1 MKGDLWYNI
10 GEANC
15 LRERMMWQVVGHEWA
30 VDLLKRA
37 LASERVAHAYLL
49 TGPPQIG
56 KRSLALNFAQAL
68 NCLDEE
74 KPCGQCLACRKIAH
88 GSHPD
93 VQIIEGEKGTL
104 KIDQMRILR
113 HEAALSPLEGQW
125 KVYIMRQM
133 EQATAEAAN
142 CLLKTLEEPPS
153 SVILMLT
160 ASEAEALLPTI
171 VSRCQVLNLRPLTTD
186 TVQRALQERWG
197 VDAERAQLLARLS
210 GGRLGWAVA
219 ASQNDAI
226 LPRRERHLDEMM
238 ELMGQGRVERL
249 EYAQQLSRNAEAVP
263 ELLHLWLSWWRDL
276 LLAASGSS
284 AGIINIDRGD
294 TLKAQAQRYSLSQ
307 VQNFVEAL
315 RAAVWRLEHNANT
328 RLTLEVLM
336 LSLPT
341 R

>member
-1 MKGDLWYNI
+1 
-10 GEANC
+10 
-15 LRERMMWQVVGHEWA
+15 MWQVVGHKWA

-74 KPCGQCLACRKIAH
+74 KPCGQCLACSKIAH

-93 VQIIEGEKGTL
+93 VQIIEGERGTL
-104 KIDQMRILR
+104 KIDQMRTLR
-113 HEAALSPLEGQW
+113 HETALSPLEGRW
-125 KVYIMRQM
+125 KVYIIRQM
-133 EQATAEAAN
+133 ERATAEAAN

-171 VSRCQVLNLRPLTTD
+171 VSRCQVLNLRPLATE
-186 TVQRALQERWG
+186 TVQRSLQERWG
-197 VDAERAQLLARLS
+197 VDAKRAQLLARLS

-219 ASQNDAI
+219 ASQDDAI
-226 LPRRERHLDEMM
+226 LARRERHLDEMM
-238 ELMGQGRVERL
+238 ELMEQGRVERL
-249 EYAQQLSRNAEAVP
+249 EYARQLSRNPEAVP
-263 ELLHLWLSWWRDL
+263 ELLHLWLGWWRDL

-284 AGIINIDRGD
+284 AGIINVDRED
-294 TLKAQAQRYSLSQ
+294 TLKTQARRHSLGQ
-307 VQNFVEAL
+307 ARDFVEAL
-315 RAAVWRLEHNANT
+315 RAAAWRLEHNANT

>member
-1 MKGDLWYNI
+1 
-10 GEANC
+10 
-15 LRERMMWQVVGHEWA
+15 MWQVVGHKWA

-37 LASERVAHAYLL
+37 LASGRVAHAYLL

-88 GSHPD
+88 GNHPD
-93 VQIIEGEKGTL
+93 VQIIEGEGGTL
-104 KIDQMRILR
+104 KIDQMRTLR
-113 HEAALSPLEGQW
+113 HEAALSPLEGRW
-125 KVYIMRQM
+125 KVYIIRQM

-153 SVILMLT
+153 NVILMLT

-171 VSRCQVLNLRPLTTD
+171 VSRCQVLNLRPLATE
-186 TVQRALQERWG
+186 TVQRSLQERWG
-197 VDAERAQLLARLS
+197 VDVERAQLLARLS
-210 GGRLGWAVA
+210 GGRLGWAVT

-226 LPRRERHLDEMM
+226 LARREKHLDEMM
-238 ELMGQGRVERL
+238 ELLSQGRVERL
-249 EYAQQLSRNAEAVP
+249 EYAQQLSRNPEAVP
-263 ELLHLWLSWWRDL
+263 ELLHLWISWWRDL

-284 AGIINIDRGD
+284 VGITNVDRED
-294 TLKAQAQRYSLSQ
+294 TLRIQTQRYSLGQ
-307 VQNFVEAL
+307 VRDFVEAL
-315 RAAVWRLEHNANT
+315 RAAAWRLERNANT

-336 LSLPT
+336 LSLPA

>member
-1 MKGDLWYNI
+1 
-10 GEANC
+10 
-15 LRERMMWQVVGHEWA
+15 MWQVVGHKWA

-68 NCLDEE
+68 NCLDQE
-74 KPCGQCLACRKIAH
+74 KPCGQCLACSKIAH

-93 VQIIEGEKGTL
+93 VQVIQGEGRTI
-104 KIDQMRILR
+104 KIDQMRTLR
-113 HEAALSPLEGQW
+113 HEAALFPLEGRW
-125 KVYIMRQM
+125 KVYIIRQM

-153 SVILMLT
+153 HVILMLT

-171 VSRCQVLNLRPLTTD
+171 VSRCQVLNLRPLATE
-186 TVQRALQERWG
+186 TVQRSLQERWG
-197 VDAERAQLLARLS
+197 VDAKRAQLLARLS

-219 ASQNDAI
+219 AGQDDAI
-226 LPRRERHLDEMM
+226 LDQREKHLDEMM
-238 ELMGQGRVERL
+238 ELMGQGRVERMG
-249 EYAQQLSRNAEAVP
+249 YARQLSHNPEAVR

-276 LLAASGSS
+276 LLTASGSS
-284 AGIINIDRGD
+284 AGIVNIDRGG
-294 TLKAQAQRYSLSQ
+294 TLRVQAQRYSLAQ
-307 VQNFVEAL
+307 VRDFVKAL
-315 RAAVWRLEHNANT
+315 RAAAWRLEHNANT

-336 LSLPT
+336 LGLPPG
-341 R
+341 

>member
-1 MKGDLWYNI
+1 
-10 GEANC
+10 
-15 LRERMMWQVVGHEWA
+15 MWQVVGHKWA
-30 VDLLKRA
+30 VDLLKRT
-37 LASERVAHAYLL
+37 LIRERVAHAYLL

-56 KRSLALNFAQAL
+56 KRALALNFAQAL
-68 NCLDEE
+68 NCLSDNNDED

-113 HEAALSPLEGQW
+113 HEATLSPLEGQW
-125 KVYIMRQM
+125 KVYIIRQM

-142 CLLKTLEEPPS
+142 CLLKTLEEPPPH
-153 SVILMLT
+153 VILVLT

-171 VSRCQVLNLRPLTTD
+171 VSRCQVLNLRPLATE

-210 GGRLGWAVA
+210 SGRLGWAVA
-219 ASQNDAI
+219 ASQDDA
-226 LPRRERHLDEMM
+226 LLEQRERHLDEMIK
-238 ELMGQGRVERL
+238 LMAQGRVERL
-249 EYAQQLSRNAEAVP
+249 EYAQQLSHNPEAATDM
-263 ELLHLWLSWWRDL
+263 LLLWLGWWRDL

-284 AGIINIDRGD
+284 VGIINIDRED
-294 TLKAQAQRYSLSQ
+294 TLRAQAQRYSLGQ
-307 VQNFVEAL
+307 VRDFVEAL
-315 RAAVWRLEHNANT
+315 RAAVWRLERNANT

>member
-1 MKGDLWYNI
+1 
-10 GEANC
+10 
-15 LRERMMWQVVGHEWA
+15 MWQVVGHKWA
-30 VDLLKRA
+30 VDLLKRT
-37 LASERVAHAYLL
+37 LARERVAHAYLL

-74 KPCGQCLACRKIAH
+74 KPCGQCLACSKIAH
-88 GSHPD
+88 GNHPD
-93 VQIIEGEKGTL
+93 VQIIEGEGGTL
-104 KIDQMRILR
+104 KIDQMRTLR
-113 HEAALSPLEGQW
+113 HEAILSPLEGRW
-125 KVYIMRQM
+125 KVYIIRQM

-153 SVILMLT
+153 NVILMLT

-171 VSRCQVLNLRPLTTD
+171 VSRCQVLNLRPLATE
-186 TVQRALQERWG
+186 TVQRSLQERWG
-197 VDAERAQLLARLS
+197 VDVERAQLLARLS
-210 GGRLGWAVA
+210 GGRLGWAVT

-226 LPRRERHLDEMM
+226 LARREKHLDEMM
-238 ELMGQGRVERL
+238 ELLGQGRVERL
-249 EYAQQLSRNAEAVP
+249 EYAQQLSRNPEAVP
-263 ELLHLWLSWWRDL
+263 ELLHLWISWWRDL

-284 AGIINIDRGD
+284 VGITNVDRED
-294 TLKAQAQRYSLSQ
+294 TLRIQAQRYSLGQ
-307 VQNFVEAL
+307 VRDFVEAL
-315 RAAVWRLEHNANT
+315 RAAAWRLERNANT

>member
-1 MKGDLWYNI
+1 
-10 GEANC
+10 
-15 LRERMMWQVVGHEWA
+15 MWQVVGHEWA

-74 KPCGQCLACRKIAH
+74 KPCGQCLACSKIAH

-93 VQIIEGEKGTL
+93 VQTIEGEKGTL
-104 KIDQMRILR
+104 KIDQMRTLR
-113 HEAALSPLEGQW
+113 HEAALSPLEGRW
-125 KVYIMRQM
+125 KVYIIRQM
-133 EQATAEAAN
+133 EQATVEAAN

-171 VSRCQVLNLRPLTTD
+171 VSRCQVLNLRPLATD
-186 TVQRALQERWG
+186 TVQRALQERWE

-226 LPRRERHLDEMM
+226 LPQRERHLDEMM
-238 ELMGQGRVERL
+238 EQGRVERL
-249 EYAQQLSRNAEAVP
+249 EYAQQLSRNPEAVP

-284 AGIINIDRGD
+284 VGMINMDRED
-294 TLKAQAQRYSLSQ
+294 TLTSQAQRYSLSQ
-307 VQNFVEAL
+307 VQNFIEAL
-315 RAAVWRLEHNANT
+315 RAAVWQLEHNANT

-336 LSLPT
+336 LSLPNNGLVGLNGHNDVY
-341 R
+341 

>member
-1 MKGDLWYNI
+1 
-10 GEANC
+10 
-15 LRERMMWQVVGHEWA
+15 MWQVVGNKWA
-30 VDLLKRA
+30 VDLLKRT
-37 LASERVAHAYLL
+37 LAGERMAHAYLL

-74 KPCGQCLACRKIAH
+74 KPCGQCLACGKIAQ

-93 VQIIEGEKGTL
+93 VQVIEGERGIL
-104 KIDQMRILR
+104 KIDQMRALR
-113 HEAALSPLEGQW
+113 HEAALSPLEGRW
-125 KVYIMRQM
+125 KVYIIRQM

-153 SVILMLT
+153 HVILMLT
-160 ASEAEALLPTI
+160 ASQAEALLPTI
-171 VSRCQVLNLRPLTTD
+171 VSRCQMFNLRPLAIE
-186 TVQRALQERWG
+186 TVQASLQERWR
-197 VDAERAQLLARLS
+197 VDAERAELLARLS

-226 LPRRERHLDEMM
+226 LDQRERHLDEMR
-238 ELMGQGRVERL
+238 ELIGQGRVERL
-249 EYAQQLSRNAEAVP
+249 EHAQQLSRNPEAAP

-284 AGIINIDRGD
+284 AGIINMDREN
-294 TLKAQAQRYSLSQ
+294 TLRDQAQRYSLGQ
-307 VQNFVEAL
+307 ARNFVEAL
-315 RAAVWRLEHNANT
+315 RTAVWRLEHNANA

-341 R
+341 T

>member
-1 MKGDLWYNI
+1 
-10 GEANC
+10 
-15 LRERMMWQVVGHEWA
+15 MWQVVGHKWA
-30 VDLLKRA
+30 VDLLKSA

-56 KRSLALNFAQAL
+56 KRSLALNFGQAL

-74 KPCGQCLACRKIAH
+74 KPCGQCLACSKIAH

-93 VQIIEGEKGTL
+93 VQVIEGERGTL
-104 KIDQMRILR
+104 KIDQMRTLR
-113 HEAALSPLEGQW
+113 HEAALSPLEGRW
-125 KVYIMRQM
+125 KIYIIRQM

-142 CLLKTLEEPPS
+142 CLLKTLEEPPAH
-153 SVILMLT
+153 VILMLT

-171 VSRCQVLNLRPLTTD
+171 VSRCQVLNLRPLATE
-186 TVQRALQERWG
+186 TVQSSLQERWG
-197 VDAERAQLLARLS
+197 VDAERARLLARLS

-226 LPRRERHLDEMM
+226 LASRERHLDEMM

-249 EYAQQLSRNAEAVP
+249 EYAQQLSRNPEAAP

-276 LLAASGSS
+276 LLTTSGSS
-284 AGIINIDRGD
+284 AGIINIDRED
-294 TLKAQAQRYSLSQ
+294 TLRAQAQRYSLGQ
-307 VQNFVEAL
+307 VRDFVEAL
-315 RAAVWRLEHNANT
+315 RAAAWRLERNANT

-336 LSLPT
+336 LSLPA